1 MTELLRRPNIR
12 SRQKLDVF
20 PELAP
25 KTFIAFLS
33 HFMNQFF
40 FTTTHFVPSDLL
52 YKMSGRGEKVAM
64 KMWNN
69 EVNFRIEFWVQ
80 IPGFG
85 EGVY

>member
-1 MTELLRRPNIR
+1 M
-12 SRQKLDVF
+12 
-20 PELAP
+20 
-25 KTFIAFLS
+25 FLPYFYN
-33 HFMNQFF
+33 HFFS
-40 FTTTHFVPSDLL
+40 TTTRFVPQTLL